1 MVKLGNKAA
10 AAGRK
15 TAMKKLVNLTP
26 HAIKLNDGTEV
37 PPSGTVARIASSY
50 SEFNSD
56 RVAEVVFG
64 EPVGL
69 PEPEEGTL
77 FIVSGLLASA
87 LKGVRSDLVSPA
99 TGHPAAV
106 RDESGRIQSVP
117 GFVRA

>member
-15 TAMKKLVNLTP
+15 TTMKLVNLTP
-26 HAIKLNDGTEV
+26 HAIKLNDGTEF
-37 PPSGTVARIASSY
+37 PPSGVTARIASSY
-50 SEFNSD
+50 SEFDAD

-106 RDESGRIQSVP
+106 RDEGGRIVSVP